1 MKRRKKMTRWIERD
15 AKAMQRKSRKHQ
27 VRDLDGGLYEVT
39 SGASG
44 EAYTVNMC
52 GGVTSCTCDWGKW
65 TAVGEPTVC
74 SHVLAVHRYLARQD
88 GRMISAW
95 SRESDAA
102 KQKRIQEYLGQGV
115 TVTKSLM
122 KMYK

>member
-1 MKRRKKMTRWIERD
+1 MTRWIERD
-15 AKAMQRKSRKHQ
+15 AKAMQKKSRRHQ

-44 EAYTVNMC
+44 QTYTVNMC
-52 GGVTSCTCDWGKW
+52 GGVTRCTCDWGKW
-65 TAVGEPTVC
+65 TSVGEQTVC
-74 SHVLAVHRYLARQD
+74 SHVLAAQEYLARQD
-88 GRMISAW
+88 GRTISAW

-102 KQKRIQEYLGQGV
+102 KQKRIQQYLGQGV

-122 KMYK
+122 RMYK